1 MCNQII
7 LSKAEMIKEIFVN
20 LIAVSSYPCVGL
32 MDYGDFVVKCRIKDD
47 SLGCNQSAIDRTF
60 IAANIPKG
68 GGSKDSKEN
77 GVGNAMMRYEFL
89 EVIVRLAQMRYKDT

>member
-7 LSKAEMIKEIFVN
+7 MQKADLIKEIFVN

-32 MDYGDFVVKCRIKDD
+32 MDYGDFVVKCRIKED

-60 IAANIPKG
+60 IAAKIQKG
-68 GGSKDSKEN
+68 GSTDSKVEN
-77 GVGNAMMRYEFL
+77 GIGNAMQRYEFF
-89 EVIVRLAQMRYKDT
+89 EVIVRLAQMRYKDP